1 MTNTTRSKH
10 TTQFLVG
17 FDFSPLAELALGQAA
32 LLASQRPAAA
42 IHIVNTVDTAR
53 DRISHARS
61 EDVDFEVGER
71 MRARA
76 AAALRNVEAGP
87 DLRVFVHVTHGDPAG
102 EILALAEDVQADLI
116 LVGTHG
122 RHGLKRL
129 LIGSVAESV
138 VRNAT
143 CPVLVMRPRTY
154 DAGHQ
159 LQPEPPCPDCIAIRG
174 ASGGAEMWC
183 ELHKKPW
190 VRPHRYSYRDGDL
203 HPYHPDGIGP
213 V

>member
-1 MTNTTRSKH
+1 MTNTHLSKVP
-10 TTQFLVG
+10 TQFLVG

-32 LLASQRPAAA
+32 FLASQRPAAD
-42 IHIVNTVDTAR
+42 IHIVSAVETTR
-53 DRISHARS
+53 DRISHAPT
-61 EDVDFEVGER
+61 EDIGFEVGEQLR
-71 MRARA
+71 VRA
-76 AAALRNVEAGP
+76 ASALRKVEAGAP
-87 DLRVFVHVTHGDPAG
+87 VRVFVHVTHGDPAG

-122 RHGLKRL
+122 RQGLKRL
-129 LIGSVAESV
+129 LMGSVAERV

-143 CPVLVMRPRTY
+143 CPVLVMRPRIY
-154 DAGHQ
+154 DASRQ
-159 LQPEPPCPDCIAIRG
+159 LAPEPPCPDCLEVRK
-174 ASGGAEMWC
+174 ASDGSEMWC
-183 ELHKKPW
+183 APHRKPW

>member
-1 MTNTTRSKH
+1 MTNTHRSKVP
-10 TTQFLVG
+10 TQFLVG
-17 FDFSPLAELALGQAA
+17 FDFSPLADLALGQAA
-32 LLASQRPAAA
+32 LLASQLPAAD
-42 IHIVNTVDTAR
+42 IHIVSAVETAR
-53 DRISHARS
+53 DRISHART
-61 EDVDFEVGER
+61 EDFGFEVGER
-71 MRARA
+71 LRTKA
-76 AAALRNVEAGP
+76 ASALRDVEAGSTV
-87 DLRVFVHVTHGDPAG
+87 RVFVHVTHGDPAG

-122 RHGLKRL
+122 RQGLKRL
-129 LIGSVAESV
+129 LMGSVAETV

-154 DAGHQ
+154 DASRQ
-159 LQPEPPCPDCIAIRG
+159 LAPEPPCPDCLAVRE

-183 ELHKKPW
+183 TPHSKPW

>member
-1 MTNTTRSKH
+1 MTNTRPSVVP
-10 TTQFLVG
+10 TQFLVG

-32 LLASQRPAAA
+32 FLASQRPAAD
-42 IHIVNTVDTAR
+42 IHIVNAVETAR
-53 DRISHARS
+53 DRISHARN
-61 EDVDFEVGER
+61 EDIGFEVGER
-71 MRARA
+71 LRALA
-76 AAALRNVEAGP
+76 ASALRKVEAGSNV
-87 DLRVFVHVTHGDPAG
+87 RVFVHVTHGDPAG

-129 LIGSVAESV
+129 LMGSVAERV

-143 CPVLVMRPRTY
+143 CPVLVMRPRSY
-154 DAGHQ
+154 DASRQ
-159 LQPEPPCPDCIAIRG
+159 QAPEPPCPDCLEVRE
-174 ASGGAEMWC
+174 ASSGAEMWC
-183 ELHKKPW
+183 APHSKAW